1 MPGGRFDRDVIIT
14 TQDRVDQSYGAICSM
29 DVEFTGKMGKEQKAN
44 ARRIVACVNACAG
57 ISTENLETNL
67 PVKELA
73 RRYNVAAQ
81 HREVL
86 LKALDQFKR
95 ADNEDQLIA
104 AMDNANK
111 IMKDVFGVEGGAK

>member
-1 MPGGRFDRDVIIT
+1 MEHTKEPWKTVWRGDDECCDIDAKGPDGWPGDVTIALNI
-14 TQDRVDQSYGAICSM
+14 
-29 DVEFTGKMGKEQKAN
+29 GKGN
-44 ARRIVACVNACAG
+44 ARRIVACVNSFAG
-57 ISTENLETNL
+57 ISTENIETNL

-86 LKALDQFKR
+86 LKALEQFKR

-111 IMKDVFGVEGGAK
+111 VMKDIFGIEGGAQ